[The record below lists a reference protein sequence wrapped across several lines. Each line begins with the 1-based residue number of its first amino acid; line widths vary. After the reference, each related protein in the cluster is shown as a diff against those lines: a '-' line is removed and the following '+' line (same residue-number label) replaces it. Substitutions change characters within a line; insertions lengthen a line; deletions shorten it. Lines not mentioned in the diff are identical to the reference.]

1 MKKRYTIL
9 LSLLMCFVL
18 CACGGE
24 QNADG
29 PRLESAGSEIYTQDE
44 IADAAEVV
52 IQLFDENFAG
62 CTLTALRYPCD
73 DAVAFQAW
81 AQQYDADQA
90 IVLVSDFNVDE
101 TAGDGSLE
109 PNSTYEDWQWILVR
123 NQGGSWEAKTWG
135 YG

>member
-18 CACGGE
+18 CSCGGE
-24 QNADG
+24 QTADS
-29 PRLESAGSEIYTQDE
+29 PQLESAGSEIYTQDE

-52 IQLFDENFAG
+52 IELFEEHFSG

-90 IVLVSDFNVDE
+90 IILVSDFDVGE
-101 TAGDGSLE
+101 VGSDSALE

-123 NQGGSWEAKTWG
+123 DQGGTWEAKTWG